1 MSKKKADRMYLLFYI
16 IVGILCAG
24 LLLAR
29 FFLHPVNVAGSSMNP
44 TYTDGEIL
52 STIPFD
58 SEKDVLKINDIIVF
72 VQGNFDKHLIKRV
85 VALEGDAVQIIDG
98 LLYVNSK
105 LVNDGFDKM
114 ESAGCIK
121 DKYVVP
127 ENCVFVLGDNRNH
140 STDSREFGAIS
151 LDTVTSVVDKILIG
165 NN

>member
-1 MSKKKADRMYLLFYI
+1 MTKKKADRMYLLFYI
-16 IVGILCAG
+16 IVGFLCAG

-29 FFLHPVNVAGSSMNP
+29 FFLHPVNVAGSSMSP

-58 SEKDVLKINDIIVF
+58 PEKDTLQINDIIVF

-85 VALEGDAVQIIDG
+85 VALEKDTVQVIDG
-98 LLYVNSK
+98 FLYVNDK
-105 LVNDGFDKM
+105 LVDDGFDRI
-114 ESAGCIK
+114 ESAGCIAS
-121 DKYVVP
+121 KYTVP

-140 STDSREFGAIS
+140 SSDSREFGAIS